1 MHLKFICYSHTHSR
15 LSFIVYGHYIS
26 NKSCQ
31 LFNQFLDG
39 PLLYF
44 SWRVGQL
51 PPSFFKYHLRRHR
64 RSSSLEYGKLPAQ
77 SYFHWSIDTQLEG
90 TSICPFHWWGVFIFG
105 VWEAASARLL
115 HGITQLEGTSICP
128 FHQFGFPCILIPFFR
143 KSRSFLVSAFRKINY
158 KFFGM
163 TGIRT
168 LDLWVIGIECQ
179 WDMTH

>member
-1 MHLKFICYSHTHSR
+1 MHLKFICYSHTHSM

-51 PPSFFKYHLRRHR
+51 PPSFSNTTWEGIEGLHLWSMGSCQRKVTSIGALTPNWRGHP
-64 RSSSLEYGKLPAQ
+64 SV
-77 SYFHWSIDTQLEG
+77 HSIDEE
-90 TSICPFHWWGVFIFG
+90 FFISG

-128 FHQFGFPCILIPFFR
+128 FHRFGLPCYLVHVVIYCNFYMT
-143 KSRSFLVSAFRKINY
+143 SSEGEVAFLSGHGHIFAS
-158 KFFGM
+158 
-163 TGIRT
+163 
-168 LDLWVIGIECQ
+168 
-179 WDMTH
+179 